1 MGSNWGSGIGA
12 GGDPNGNREVQE
24 FWVRLDGV
32 EMYEGLDEPL
42 VQASEPSFDGI
53 LVRSNKL

>member
-1 MGSNWGSGIGA
+1 
-12 GGDPNGNREVQE
+12 
-24 FWVRLDGV
+24 VRLDGV